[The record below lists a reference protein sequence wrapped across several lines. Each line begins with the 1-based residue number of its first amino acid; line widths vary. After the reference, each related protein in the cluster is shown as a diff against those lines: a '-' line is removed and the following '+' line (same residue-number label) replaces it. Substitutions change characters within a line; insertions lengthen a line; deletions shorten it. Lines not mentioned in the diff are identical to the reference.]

1 MFAKLKKPMPAMIC
15 RNGTFFASMRS
26 SSRTGGGCSCA
37 CVIEESSRVAAKV
50 SSVNTVAITAST
62 TVAPK

>member
-26 SSRTGGGCSCA
+26 SSLHRRRLLLA
-37 CVIEESSRVAAKV
+37 RA
-50 SSVNTVAITAST
+50 
-62 TVAPK
+62 